1 MIKMEFSLSEKRI
14 IQAMYQLSRW
24 ATTNEIA
31 IQAEV
36 SWNTAMDT
44 VKKLKQ
50 KEYVSLQI
58 IGKKKLWILNY

>member
-1 MIKMEFSLSEKRI
+1 MEFSLSEKRI

-36 SWNTAMDT
+36 SWNTARDILE
-44 VKKLKQ
+44 KLNQ
-50 KEYVSLQI
+50 KGVVSLQI

>member
-36 SWNTAMDT
+36 SWNTARDILE
-44 VKKLKQ
+44 KLNQ
-50 KEYVSLQI
+50 KGVVSLQI